1 MKAGRED
8 SSYPLSIGL
17 IIDSQKQ
24 NKTNIQTTEDQE
36 NVNSLG
42 VGVVLETDFNNFKS
56 QFFLNLKTLY

>member
-8 SSYPLSIGL
+8 SSHPLSIGL

-56 QFFLNLKTLY
+56 QFF